1 MTVKRLIKQVVYKKI
16 YPLAR
21 LYWFLVRPK
30 TRGVKCL
37 VKYKDKFLLVKLNY
51 AHRRWTIPGGGV
63 SRNESYFDAAVREI
77 KEETGLDAKE
87 LVLIGK
93 YNHVIE
99 YKKDRVEVYFAEVLN
114 DKLKI
119 DLVEIKEANW
129 FARDTLPINRTLQT
143 NAIFKLYDEYKSRGN

>member
-129 FARDTLPINRTLQT
+129 FARDTLPINRTPQT